1 MKRILFIVGVTL
13 LLFSC
18 NRQVKKDAERMA
30 ELFCKQS
37 KIMQEAKNLND
48 PTTKQQLADI
58 EKEVDVI
65 KKQLQTKY
73 SKDIDAMET
82 FAKTYQEGITSC
94 K

>member
-1 MKRILFIVGVTL
+1 MKQILILISFTL
-13 LLFSC
+13 LLVSC

-37 KIMQEAKNLND
+37 KIVQQAKNLND
-48 PTTKQQLADI
+48 PTTKQQLTEI
-58 EKEVDVI
+58 EKEVAVI
-65 KKQLQTKY
+65 NKQLQTKY

-82 FAKTYQEGITSC
+82 FAKTYQEGITNC